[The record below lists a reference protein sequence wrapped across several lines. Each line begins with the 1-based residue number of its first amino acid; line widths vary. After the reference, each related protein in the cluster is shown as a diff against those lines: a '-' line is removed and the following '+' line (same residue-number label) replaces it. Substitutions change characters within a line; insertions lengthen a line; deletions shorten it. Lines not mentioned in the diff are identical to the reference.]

1 MLSLESLRKIDAV
14 NTTHLT
20 NEELDGIRKSFY
32 DFGQLIFKDW
42 LEQKFGS
49 KYPVGS
55 FTNEQDKH
63 KMEVWKNKPQKQ
75 E

>member
-1 MLSLESLRKIDAV
+1 MLSIESLRKIDAI
-14 NTTHLT
+14 NTAPLT
-20 NEELDGIRKSFY
+20 NEELNGIRKSFY
-32 DFGQLIFKDW
+32 DFGQLIFEDW

-55 FTNEQDKH
+55 FTNEKDRY
-63 KMEVWKNKPQKQ
+63 KMEVWKNKLQKL